1 MCVFPFAHQ
10 GSVVTYGRFTAQ
22 APMDDCEPLEGAP
35 EQEDRQQ
42 HLHSLAAREGVI
54 YQHELL

>member
-42 HLHSLAAREGVI
+42 HLHSLAAR
-54 YQHELL
+54 

>member
-42 HLHSLAAREGVI
+42 KRGIVNDPEQKS
-54 YQHELL
+54 